1 METEYN
7 GHKLEITYQI
17 EREYWV
23 YWLDVKVDNNE
34 VLMSKKFRLPTQLKI
49 FEWIIE
55 DIPVHIL
62 KDDFPDLVVYWGGVA
77 IGMNVRDRIDIQS
90 VLDYIRIH
98 HDR

>member
-34 VLMSKKFRLPTQLKI
+34 VLTSKKFRLPDKLKI

-62 KDDFPDLVVYWGGVA
+62 QDDFPNLVVYWAGVS